1 MRIELGFLTAI
12 AVATA
17 GCGSQDS
24 GKLKVDI
31 PADHVAAINA
41 LVPAEWKDR
50 LVFES
55 GTIVDKL
62 GRTLET
68 YRLAVPAGWSK
79 KEGPIRGRIAPP
91 DADAFGRSAMFGAV
105 AELRV
110 GSNCNGECTTKDWA
124 AEVDTTF
131 YKKFTDG
138 TATGKVTK
146 DDKRETGRT
155 LVFERAAD
163 AGTPDG
169 EINILT
175 TWWKKGGSQHFIC
188 EAKLAGSAVALAPAF
203 EKACA
208 LVSAE

>member
-1 MRIELGFLTAI
+1 MRRALVLVIGA
-12 AVATA
+12 AACSSNASDKV
-17 GCGSQDS
+17 
-24 GKLKVDI
+24 KLDI

-41 LVPAEWKDR
+41 LVPPEWKDR
-50 LVFES
+50 LVFEV
-55 GTIVDKL
+55 GTIVDKV
-62 GRTLET
+62 GRTKDT
-68 YRLAVPAGWSK
+68 YRLALPAGWSP

-91 DADAFGRSAMFGAV
+91 DADAFGRSSAFGAT
-105 AELRV
+105 AEMRV

-124 AEVDTTF
+124 VEVDATF

-138 TATGKVTK
+138 TAPGKVTK

-155 LVFERAAD
+155 LVFERAVD

-169 EINILT
+169 EVNILT

-188 EAKLAGSAVALAPAF
+188 EAKLAGGAVALAPAF

-208 LVSAE
+208 LVSVE